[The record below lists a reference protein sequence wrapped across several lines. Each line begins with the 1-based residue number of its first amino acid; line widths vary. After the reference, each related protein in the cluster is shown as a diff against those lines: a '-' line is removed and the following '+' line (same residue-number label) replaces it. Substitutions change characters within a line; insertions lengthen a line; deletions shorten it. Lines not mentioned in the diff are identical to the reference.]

1 MTEIDQAAID
11 SFEAEKHQKRSRDN
25 LEQSWVIYR
34 DALKFISQMIQV
46 PADKLNNYLRTIFF
60 LLLLGLIFPFNLLI
74 TILTLLFSNAM
85 QFNQDKQSLPRSSA
99 HPKRILVSGGMMT
112 KALQLCRGF
121 HQAGHR
127 VILID
132 DSINWLTGHRWSNSV
147 ERFYVVPSPEK
158 EAENY
163 IETLKN
169 IVQKEKIDMFVPAT
183 GPYHAHIDARVSDR
197 FFASTKMIPFLFPG
211 WHRARSHWVHDHSH
225 DCR

>member
-11 SFEAEKHQKRSRDN
+11 SFEAEKHKKRSRAN
-25 LEQSWVIYR
+25 LEQSWAIYR
-34 DALKFISQMIQV
+34 NALKFISQMIQV

-74 TILTLLFSNAM
+74 TILTLLFSYALK
-85 QFNQDKQSLPRSSA
+85 FNQDKQSLPRA
-99 HPKRILVSGGMMT
+99 NANPKRILVSGGMMT

-121 HQAGHR
+121 YHAGHR

-147 ERFYVVPSPEK
+147 ERFYVVPSPES

-183 GPYHAHIDARVSDR
+183 GPYHAQLDARVSNR
-197 FFASTKMIPFLFPG
+197 FFTSINLLFPG
-211 WHRARSHWVHDHSH
+211 WNSARSHWVHDNSH
-225 DCR
+225 D